1 MDFRSDAESQIATLN
16 KELIKSASKIAQLEE
31 TTHEVQAT
39 QRQASTSNLL
49 LKKHLDE
56 TQVKLEDTANALAGM
71 ESENVAL
78 QSKLSDSKLETQKTK
93 ELLSEM
99 MENVVKLEGEKAD
112 TQENMTKLRKVM
124 RQTEK
129 TLTKLTSEQTSLQ
142 TLITASEHEICASK
156 MKVNELTR
164 TVSKL
169 EKEKEESRS
178 SAADLNSRIKIL
190 VKACEI
196 KEGELATSYK
206 LMEDM
211 RRERYQLSSSLAKL
225 QGSADSQQKVMY
237 DQISKMEEHIRD
249 LTQQSDKLTERNA
262 TTDASLEAERLK
274 NEELATINAAL
285 QEAKKQ
291 LTMELE
297 QATAIYQGLRS
308 SYFQLV
314 GVLEVTLEKQLREV
328 DLSEEERE
336 SEYKTHKPFMYEPTS
351 SPESGIASL
360 SSSHIS
366 HELSPFS
373 RAAVH
378 LTSKKSLNAAKV
390 RGAVLMLQQQL
401 SKAQSSKQF
410 ANMDLCLARKQSSEF
425 QLQNAQLEEKVRTL
439 QTVLAQ
445 SNSQLEVMMETNEQ
459 LEMSCSDQ
467 EAEVSKLMRKIRD
480 LGRETEQAQEKL
492 EEAQLV
498 GQAADAKLRRYMDNL
513 LSTEAKKRD
522 LQKRL
527 EEKELQEK
535 LTADE
540 VDELKRENQLLRK
553 QEERKDGSGMSME
566 DQFQA
571 VHDLE
576 MKVTIYSAILYLLNF
591 LQCSIYC
598 VCCRKKYHICLQ
610 RIPFIT
616 TW

>member
-16 KELIKSASKIAQLEE
+16 KELIESASKIAQLEE

-156 MKVNELTR
+156 MKVNELTQ

-291 LTMELE
+291 LTTELE

-576 MKVTIYSAILYLLNF
+576 MKVTNF
-591 LQCSIYC
+591 TC
-598 VCCRKKYHICLQ
+598 
-610 RIPFIT
+610 
-616 TW
+616 